1 MMDKLE
7 LAELAEHYEDKA
19 MFYARHLFNIN
30 GVPTGYASDPDS
42 HREEVAYVANCF
54 TIAAALRAR
63 AEGGRA

>member
-1 MMDKLE
+1 MDKLE
-7 LAELAEHYEDKA
+7 LAELAEHYENKA
-19 MFYARHLFNIN
+19 MFYVGYLFN

-63 AEGGRA
+63 EGAKP